1 MGAHPHPRI
10 MSNESKKQ
18 RYVVCDLGFAFAVHD
33 TQVEQA
39 YAFRAGAD
47 AKHLSSNELNSVR
60 VDLLPNM
67 AEAVRVATEL
77 NARAA
82 S

>member
-1 MGAHPHPRI
+1 
-10 MSNESKKQ
+10 MSNESNKQ

-33 TQVEQA
+33 TQVEQE
-39 YAFRAGAD
+39 YAFRAGKES
-47 AKHLSSNELNSVR
+47 KHLSSNELNSVR

-67 AEAVRVATEL
+67 AEAVRVAMEL
-77 NARAA
+77 NGRAG